1 MLCNECQDNLSD
13 YIDGALEL
21 GVQVR
26 VERHLAD
33 CEPCRIVRDDLLQI
47 VHFGRRLPLQTPSSA
62 VWSRIQSQISEEVP
76 VGLWDRAASWWARIQ
91 QRHINLNV
99 PQFAASAV
107 ALTILVSAAMV
118 ASRQNGFRASSVVTS
133 QVLAPQPRTNLL
145 SSPDI
150 EEMEQTID
158 NLKRTIESRKAN
170 WTPELRGAFERN
182 MVHVNQSLLECRQ
195 ELNHNPS
202 DQFSQDLMLNAYREK
217 MRVLDG
223 FSKF

>member
-1 MLCNECQDNLSD
+1 MLCNDCQDNLSD

-21 GVQVR
+21 GEQVR

-62 VWSRIQSQISEEVP
+62 VWTKIQARISEEQP
-76 VGLWDRAASWWARIQ
+76 SGFWKRGASWWARIQ
-91 QRHINLNV
+91 QRHVNLNI
-99 PQFAASAV
+99 PQLAASAA
-107 ALTILVSAAMV
+107 ALMILVSAAMV
-118 ASRQNGFRASSVVTS
+118 GSRQNVINPSDVVTN
-133 QVLAPQPRTNLL
+133 QMIAPQARTNLL
-145 SSPDI
+145 SSPDLQ
-150 EEMEQTID
+150 EMEQTID
-158 NLKRTIESRKAN
+158 GLKRQIESRKAS
-170 WTPELRGAFERN
+170 WTPELRVAFERN
-182 MVHVNQSLLECRQ
+182 MVHVDQSLLECRQ